1 MDLLDFIPFKTEFA
15 KAYHGLT
22 GNATHTSENPEFSE
36 LKVRRYT
43 RKASDIA
50 EFITTKTDHWLNW
63 MLRSEKTAVGGMTV
77 IRAEVTSIPL
87 LGMKIQVT
95 FGLLE
100 EKDGEGQT
108 ITTLNAKAE
117 TQIES
122 RGDMGESR
130 RMIRMM
136 LGATDFE
143 FRRDILDDEE
153 YDSRSIDAKGAASAF
168 QQLFDEA
175 KLRHEKKPA
184 GKPKA
189 TEIAF
194 KKAPATETAP
204 AKKQVIPLK
213 MATKPAEAAPAAA
226 TGNDQ
231 NGTGGAK
238 PSRPKV
244 TIITPKKSI

>member
-43 RKASDIA
+43 RKASEIA
-50 EFITTKTDHWLNW
+50 EFISTKTDHWLGW
-63 MLRSEKTAVGGMTV
+63 MLRNHKTAVGGMTV
-77 IRAEVTSIPL
+77 ISTEVTSFAL

-100 EKDGEGQT
+100 EKDASGQT
-108 ITTLNAKAE
+108 ITTLNAKAV
-117 TQIES
+117 TQIDS
-122 RGDMGESR
+122 KGDMGESR

-153 YDSRSIDAKGAASAF
+153 YYSRTLDAKGAASAF

-175 KLRHEKKPA
+175 RLHHKKKPA
-184 GKPKA
+184 GSPKA
-189 TEIAF
+189 TAIEFRKSAA
-194 KKAPATETAP
+194 KAP

-213 MATKPAEAAPAAA
+213 ISSKPAEPAPAAPSANGSNA
-226 TGNDQ
+226 TE
-231 NGTGGAK
+231 GAK